1 MWLTKG
7 VQVLVLEQRNK
18 EYHAGCSNTSAIAAA
33 QVNFKEMVGERVTIS
48 RQLETLGSLTLGR
61 APYRAGHLGKA
72 VQNLAAGA
80 L

>member
-33 QVNFKEMVGERVTIS
+33 QVNFKEMGGER
-48 RQLETLGSLTLGR
+48 E
-61 APYRAGHLGKA
+61 
-72 VQNLAAGA
+72 
-80 L
+80 